1 MVDILMVKNIQ
12 VSGLHTGTCT
22 HVVTRIC
29 SPIKPSQNPPPAT
42 SCSLSLCRGI
52 TCISED
58 SSEIM
63 FLLVENYT

>member
-1 MVDILMVKNIQ
+1 MVDILKDSQ
-12 VSGLHTGTCT
+12 VSALHNGACT

-29 SPIKPSQNPPPAT
+29 FPIKPSQNPPPIT